1 MQSQDGAV
9 TLENQSSK
17 QGEGEAISELYK
29 EFTFILFITLY
40 FIILHSFSR
49 AWVTPFLNAE
59 QRADPFTGKKWRE

>member
-17 QGEGEAISELYK
+17 QGEEEAISELYK

-40 FIILHSFSR
+40 FIISH
-49 AWVTPFLNAE
+49 
-59 QRADPFTGKKWRE
+59 